1 MSGCCHV
8 AAPVVIQ
15 VCCEPTRRRST
26 TFFNLSFLKRGNLS
40 FLNLNK
46 KGKSRE
52 HTIGAPSKR
61 IQHPGWSSLRKT
73 RVCARNA
80 NQAGPLLPSGP
91 KVQGIAVVSESCVVL
106 SPRKTRRPP
115 AQVGLSSPP
124 TARSS
129 PCAAKPPS
137 QTTNI
142 NMGAE
147 RRLPARS
154 SPSDRGSSH
163 NRGGGAQDGAA
174 SGFPK
179 RWCRDLQASARGP
192 PQQPPRKGGV
202 SSGVTPRLSA
212 FLH

>member
-1 MSGCCHV
+1 MKGNPVSTRWGRPQSGSSILDGRLSERHGSVRVTRTKRDLYCHL
-8 AAPVVIQ
+8 AQRFKA
-15 VCCEPTRRRST
+15 
-26 TFFNLSFLKRGNLS
+26 
-40 FLNLNK
+40 
-46 KGKSRE
+46 SRWF
-52 HTIGAPSKR
+52 P
-61 IQHPGWSSLRKT
+61 
-73 RVCARNA
+73 
-80 NQAGPLLPSGP
+80 
-91 KVQGIAVVSESCVVL
+91 SCVVL

-174 SGFPK
+174 RGFPK
-179 RWCRDLQASARGP
+179 RWCRDLQASERGP
-192 PQQPPRKGGV
+192 PQQPEEGGRDQWGDATAERV
-202 SSGVTPRLSA
+202 PSLIHCACELAVNLLTYAS
-212 FLH
+212 